1 MTADLHDLGS
11 RNRLEPGT
19 NPITRSSLG
28 VTGID
33 SQLHMFEML
42 GSGND
47 EVRQG
52 GVNRDPRQVSSEVE
66 AQMSFLASEVAR
78 LQRLVTDSA
87 EQSQRRDVIIRH
99 LIGQMDKNIGRLAAA
114 PGRRMAAVP
123 ATTPEAAAAVA
134 AMPRAATPLKAE
146 LIPRPRTLH
155 DLWAE
160 WQVGGG
166 GRKPAKDFNSGER
179 GAVRS
184 KYSFRKPFWEKVSEM
199 IRAGLTAQVACDRIY
214 ACYGES
220 LSVTQILRKM
230 HADRRSGMWPDGLR
244 VDRSL

>member
-1 MTADLHDLGS
+1 MARARRTAS
-11 RNRLEPGT
+11 T
-19 NPITRSSLG
+19 AAA
-28 VTGID
+28 
-33 SQLHMFEML
+33 
-42 GSGND
+42 
-47 EVRQG
+47 
-52 GVNRDPRQVSSEVE
+52 
-66 AQMSFLASEVAR
+66 AQP
-78 LQRLVTDSA
+78 TDSA

-99 LIGQMDKNIGRLAAA
+99 LIGQMNKNIGRLAAA

-146 LIPRPRTLH
+146 LISRPRTLH

-184 KYSFRKPFWEKVSEM
+184 KYSFRKPFWEKGVGDDPGGTHG
-199 IRAGLTAQVACDRIY
+199 AGGV
-214 ACYGES
+214 
-220 LSVTQILRKM
+220 
-230 HADRRSGMWPDGLR
+230 
-244 VDRSL
+244 